1 MTIFKTT
8 LKRLFRAKSNII
20 FLVLLP
26 LIFMLIAFS
35 GSNGTPPLKVT
46 VVNNDVTTV
55 TEGIVNNIG
64 SKAEVNYNGEDTIQ
78 KALVNNEIDYAIVIP
93 EGFTADLIAG
103 KDVKIKGYEAKEG
116 NSGMA
121 IKTSLDS
128 YMNILKTF
136 AKNSNGN
143 EEEFYKAQE
152 YYEQGSYSTSYVS
165 VDKGEGNKAKTAA
178 AMGFIVMNML
188 FSATSAT
195 NIILKDKEKNV
206 FTRLFTTPL
215 TRIKYIIQ
223 SLMAF
228 LVIAFT
234 QVTLYFLM
242 FKFIFKFNLGENP
255 LSLYALFL
263 IFGVF
268 TISLGVFI
276 TTHAKDLRV
285 SGTISTLINL
295 PFAMLGGCFWPRDIM
310 PKVLRNI
317 SEFVPT
323 TWINTAN
330 SNVLY
335 GASLSEATGTI
346 ALLLAIAVI
355 LLLLSSNRLKNKA

>member
-1 MTIFKTT
+1 MIIFKTT
-8 LKRLFRAKSNII
+8 LKRLFRAKSNIV
-20 FLVLLP
+20 FLVFLP
-26 LIFMLIAFS
+26 LVFMLIAFS

-46 VVNNDVTTV
+46 VINNDVTKV
-55 TEGIVNNIG
+55 TEGIIGNIS
-64 SKAEVNYNGEDTIQ
+64 SKAELNYNNEDTIQ

-93 EGFTADLIAG
+93 DGFTADLIAG
-103 KDVKIKGYEAKEG
+103 RDVQIKGFEAKEG
-116 NSGMA
+116 NSSMA
-121 IKTSLDS
+121 IKTSLDT
-128 YMNILKTF
+128 YINILKTF

-143 EEEFYKAQE
+143 EDEFYKAQE
-152 YYEQGSYSTSYVS
+152 YYNEGSYNLSYVS
-165 VDKGEGNKAKTAA
+165 LDKGEGNKSKTVA

-215 TRIKYIIQ
+215 TRIKYIMQ

-228 LVIAFT
+228 LVITFT

-242 FKFIFKFNLGENP
+242 FKYIFKFNLGENP
-255 LSLYALFL
+255 LNLYLLFL

-276 TTHAKDLRV
+276 TTHAKDLRL

-317 SEFVPT
+317 SEFAPT

-346 ALLLAIAVI
+346 ALLLGIAVV
-355 LLLLSSNRLKNKA
+355 LLGLSSNRLKNRA